1 MRTIKTIIITINI
14 IKTLFKSSV
23 LIPVMLSVLSCSDFL
38 DEKSDLK
45 LATPDKLED
54 NQMLLNNYGFLNVD
68 FASSGETSSDDYYL
82 TNADYNALSFEA
94 SKRLY
99 TWMPDNVATPVS
111 SGNDWSACFRSI
123 YVCNAVLFNMKD
135 KNYTGEQADNI
146 RGQALA
152 LRAFRYLDA
161 AQIWCKAYNPQTA
174 GTDLGL
180 PLRLDPDMNIP
191 SVRSTVQQT
200 YEQIISDLQ
209 TAIPLLLPK
218 QISGMRISRAA
229 AYGLLARTYLFMGDY
244 EKALSNTEA
253 ALNINSELMDFNSLN
268 PNADYPVAEMN
279 KEVLLWAAMKYEYH
293 LIPAKIPDHIYQMY
307 DNNDLRKTV
316 FFGKNAANEVLFKA
330 YYNNANGPLVSVATD
345 ELYLMA
351 AECKIR
357 LDRVQEGMNDL
368 NNLLIKRWKTG
379 TFVPITAG
387 SQAQALDIVLKER
400 RKELL
405 IRGLRWPDLKR
416 YNRDGA
422 NITLTR
428 TVKGQTYS
436 LPPNDLRYAI
446 AIPEDIITLS
456 GMPQNPR

>member
-1 MRTIKTIIITINI
+1 MRKIKI
-14 IKTLFKSSV
+14 L
-23 LIPVMLSVLSCSDFL
+23 LISLSLILTSFECSDFL

-45 LATPDKLED
+45 LATPDRLED

-82 TNADYNALSFEA
+82 TDADYNGLSFEA
-94 SKRLY
+94 TKRLHI
-99 TWMPDNVATPVS
+99 WMPDNVAPPIS
-111 SGNDWSACFRSI
+111 SGNDWSTCYRSI
-123 YVCNAVLFNMKD
+123 YVCNAVLFNMQD
-135 KNYTGEQADNI
+135 KNFTGEQADNI

-161 AQIWCKAYNPQTA
+161 AQIWCKAYDPQTA

-180 PLRLDPDMNIP
+180 PLRLDPDMNIL
-191 SVRSTVQQT
+191 SVRSTVKQT
-200 YEQIISDLQ
+200 YDQIISDLQ

-244 EKALSNTEA
+244 DNALKNTEQ
-253 ALNINSELMDFNSLN
+253 ALNINNDLMDFNTLD
-268 PNADYPVAEMN
+268 PNADFPIEEMN
-279 KEVLLWAAMKYEYH
+279 KEILLWAATTYESH
-293 LIPAKIPDHIYQMY
+293 LMPAKIPDHIYQMY
-307 DNNDLRKTV
+307 DNNDLRKTI
-316 FFGKNAANEVLFKA
+316 FFRKNTVNEILFKG
-330 YYNNANGPLVSVATD
+330 YYNNVNGPIVSVATD

-351 AECKIR
+351 AECNVRLNKI
-357 LDRVQEGMNDL
+357 QEGMGHLNDL
-368 NNLLIKRWKTG
+368 LVKRWKTG
-379 TFVPITAG
+379 TYVPITSS
-387 SQAQALDIVLKER
+387 SQTDALNIISQER

-405 IRGLRWPDLKR
+405 IRGLRWSDLKR

-428 TVKGQTYS
+428 TVNGQTYT

-446 AIPEDIITLS
+446 AIPEDIITLT

>member
-1 MRTIKTIIITINI
+1 MRKIKILLTS
-14 IKTLFKSSV
+14 LS
-23 LIPVMLSVLSCSDFL
+23 LILISFGCSDFL

-45 LATPDKLED
+45 LATPDRLED

-82 TNADYNALSFEA
+82 TDADYNGLSFEA
-94 SKRLY
+94 TKRLHI
-99 TWMPDNVATPVS
+99 WMPDNVAPSIS
-111 SGNDWSACFRSI
+111 SGNDWSTCYRSI
-123 YVCNAVLFNMKD
+123 YICNAVLFNMQD
-135 KNYTGEQADNI
+135 KNFTGEQADNI

-191 SVRSTVQQT
+191 SVRSTVKQT
-200 YEQIISDLQ
+200 YDQIISDLQ

-244 EKALSNTEA
+244 NSALQNTQQALS
-253 ALNINSELMDFNSLN
+253 INNDLMDFNTLN
-268 PNADYPVAEMN
+268 PNADYPIEEMN
-279 KEVLLWAAMKYEYH
+279 KEILLWTAITYESH
-293 LIPAKIPDHIYQMY
+293 LMPAKIPEHIYQMY

-316 FFGKNAANEVLFKA
+316 FFRKNTANEVLFKG
-330 YYNNANGPLVSVATD
+330 YYNNVNGPIVSVATD

-351 AECKIR
+351 AECNVRLNKI
-357 LDRVQEGMNDL
+357 QEGMGHLNDL
-368 NNLLIKRWKTG
+368 LVKRWKTG
-379 TFVPITAG
+379 NYIPMTAN
-387 SQAQALDIVLKER
+387 SQTEALNIILKER

-405 IRGLRWPDLKR
+405 IRGLRWSDLKR

-422 NITLTR
+422 NIMLTR
-428 TVKGQTYS
+428 TVNGQTYT
-436 LPPNDLRYAI
+436 LPPNDLRYVI
-446 AIPEDIITLS
+446 AIPEDIITLT

>member
-1 MRTIKTIIITINI
+1 
-14 IKTLFKSSV
+14 
-23 LIPVMLSVLSCSDFL
+23 
-38 DEKSDLK
+38 
-45 LATPDKLED
+45 
-54 NQMLLNNYGFLNVD
+54 MLLNNYGFLNVD

-82 TNADYNALSFEA
+82 TDADYDGLSFEA
-94 SKRLY
+94 TKRLH
-99 TWMPDNVATPVS
+99 TWMPDNVARPVS
-111 SGNDWSACFRSI
+111 SGNDWSTCYRSI
-123 YVCNAVLFNMKD
+123 YICNAVLFNMQD
-135 KNYTGEQADNI
+135 KNFTGEQADNI

-161 AQIWCKAYNPQTA
+161 AQIWCKAYDPQTA

-191 SVRSTVQQT
+191 SVRSTVKQT
-200 YEQIISDLQ
+200 YDQIISDLQ

-244 EKALSNTEA
+244 DNALKNTQQ
-253 ALNINSELMDFNSLN
+253 ALNINNDLLDFNILN
-268 PNADYPVAEMN
+268 PNIEYPIEPLN
-279 KEVLLWAAMKYEYH
+279 NEVLLWAAMKYEYH
-293 LIPAKIPDHIYQMY
+293 LIPAKIPAHIYQMY

-316 FFGKNAANEVLFKA
+316 FFSKNADNEILFKG
-330 YYNNANGPLVSVATD
+330 YYNNVNGPMISVATD

-351 AECKIR
+351 AECNVRLNKI
-357 LDRVQEGMNDL
+357 QEGMDYL
-368 NNLLIKRWKTG
+368 NNLLVKRWKTG
-379 TFVPITAG
+379 TYVPVTAS
-387 SQAQALDIVLKER
+387 SQTDALNIILKER

-405 IRGLRWPDLKR
+405 IRGIRWSDLKR

-428 TVKGQTYS
+428 TVKGQTYT

-446 AIPEDIITLS
+446 AIPEDIITLT

>member
-1 MRTIKTIIITINI
+1 MRKTKI
-14 IKTLFKSSV
+14 L
-23 LIPVMLSVLSCSDFL
+23 LISLSLILTSFGCSDFL

-45 LATPDKLED
+45 LATPDRLED
-54 NQMLLNNYGFLNVD
+54 NQMLLNNYGFLNVE

-82 TNADYNALSFEA
+82 TDADYNGLSFEA
-94 SKRLY
+94 TKRLH
-99 TWMPDNVATPVS
+99 TWMPDNVAPPIE
-111 SGNDWSACFRSI
+111 SGNDWSTCYRSI
-123 YVCNAVLFNMKD
+123 YICNAVLFNMQDKD
-135 KNYTGEQADNI
+135 FTGEQADNI

-191 SVRSTVQQT
+191 SVRSTVKQT

-244 EKALSNTEA
+244 TNALHNTQQALS
-253 ALNINSELMDFNSLN
+253 INNDLMDFNTLN
-268 PNADYPVAEMN
+268 PNDDYPIEEMN
-279 KEVLLWAAMKYEYH
+279 KEILLWTALTYESH
-293 LIPAKIPDHIYQMY
+293 LMPAKIPEHIYQMY

-316 FFGKNAANEVLFKA
+316 FFNKNADNEVLFKG
-330 YYNNANGPLVSVATD
+330 YYNNVNGPIVSVATD

-351 AECKIR
+351 AECNVRLNKI
-357 LDRVQEGMNDL
+357 QEGMGYL
-368 NNLLIKRWKTG
+368 NNLLAKRWKTG
-379 TFVPITAG
+379 TFVPITAN
-387 SQAQALDIVLKER
+387 SQIDALNIISKER

-405 IRGLRWPDLKR
+405 IRGVRWSDIKR

-428 TVKGQTYS
+428 TVNGQTYT

-446 AIPEDIITLS
+446 AIPEDIISLT

>member
-1 MRTIKTIIITINI
+1 MRKIKI
-14 IKTLFKSSV
+14 L
-23 LIPVMLSVLSCSDFL
+23 LISLSLILTSYGCNDFL

-45 LATPDKLED
+45 LATPDRLED

-82 TNADYNALSFEA
+82 TDADYSGLSFEA
-94 SKRLY
+94 TKRLH
-99 TWMPDNVATPVS
+99 TWMPDNVAPPIS
-111 SGNDWSACFRSI
+111 SGNNWSTCYRSI
-123 YVCNAVLFNMKD
+123 YVCNAVLFNMQN
-135 KNYTGEQADNI
+135 KNFTGEQADNI

-161 AQIWCKAYNPQTA
+161 AQIWCPAYNPQTA

-191 SVRSTVQQT
+191 SVRSTVKQT
-200 YEQIISDLQ
+200 YDQIISDLQ
-209 TAIPLLLPK
+209 TAIPLLLPQ
-218 QISGMRISRAA
+218 QISSMRISRAA

-244 EKALSNTEA
+244 NNAFYNTQQALS
-253 ALNINSELMDFNSLN
+253 INNDLMDFNILD
-268 PNADYPVAEMN
+268 PNADFPIQEMN
-279 KEVLLWAAMKYEYH
+279 KEILFWTATTYESH
-293 LIPAKIPDHIYQMY
+293 LMPAKIPDHIYQMY
-307 DNNDLRKTV
+307 DNNDLRKTI
-316 FFGKNAANEVLFKA
+316 FFRKNTANEILFKG
-330 YYNNANGPLVSVATD
+330 YYNNVNGPIVSVAND

-351 AECKIR
+351 AESNVRLNKI
-357 LDRVQEGMNDL
+357 QEGMSYL
-368 NNLLIKRWKTG
+368 NNLLVKRWKAG
-379 TFVPITAG
+379 TYVPIVAN
-387 SQAQALDIVLKER
+387 SQAEALNIILKER

-405 IRGLRWPDLKR
+405 IRGIRWSDLKR

-428 TVKGQTYS
+428 TVDGQTYT

-446 AIPEDIITLS
+446 AIPEDIITLT

>member
-1 MRTIKTIIITINI
+1 MRKIKILLTS
-14 IKTLFKSSV
+14 LS
-23 LIPVMLSVLSCSDFL
+23 LILISFGCSDFL

-45 LATPDKLED
+45 LATPDRLED

-82 TNADYNALSFEA
+82 TDADYNGLSFEA
-94 SKRLY
+94 SKRLHI
-99 TWMPDNVATPVS
+99 WMPDNVAPPIS
-111 SGNDWSACFRSI
+111 SGNDWSTCYRSI
-123 YVCNAVLFNMKD
+123 YICNAVLFNMQD
-135 KNYTGEQADNI
+135 KNFTGEQADNI

-161 AQIWCKAYNPQTA
+161 AQIWCPAYNPQTA
-174 GTDLGL
+174 GIDLGL

-191 SVRSTVQQT
+191 SVRSTVKQT
-200 YEQIISDLQ
+200 YDQIISDLQ

-244 EKALSNTEA
+244 DNALKNSEQALS
-253 ALNINSELMDFNSLN
+253 INNDLMDFNTLN
-268 PNADYPVAEMN
+268 PNADYPIEELN
-279 KEVLLWAAMKYEYH
+279 KEVLLWTAITYESH
-293 LIPAKIPDHIYQMY
+293 LMPAKIPDHIYQMY
-307 DNNDLRKTV
+307 DSNDLRRTM
-316 FFGKNAANEVLFKA
+316 FFRKNTTNEILFKG
-330 YYNNANGPLVSVATD
+330 YYNNVNGPIVSVTTD

-351 AECKIR
+351 AECNVRLNKI
-357 LDRVQEGMNDL
+357 QEGMGYL
-368 NNLLIKRWKTG
+368 NNLLVKRWKAG
-379 TFVPITAG
+379 TYVPIVAN
-387 SQAQALDIVLKER
+387 SQAEALNIILKER

-405 IRGLRWPDLKR
+405 IRGLRWSDLKR

-428 TVKGQTYS
+428 TINGQTYT

-446 AIPEDIITLS
+446 AIPEDIITLT

>member
-1 MRTIKTIIITINI
+1 MKTINVIKIIRTIKI
-14 IKTLFKSSV
+14 LLKSSV
-23 LIPVMLSVLSCSDFL
+23 LILVLLSALSCNDFL

-54 NQMLLNNYGFLNVD
+54 NQILLNNYGFLNVD

-82 TNADYNALSFEA
+82 TDADYNALSFEA

-99 TWMPDNVATPVS
+99 TWMPDNVATSVS
-111 SGNDWSACFRSI
+111 SGNDWSACYRSI

-161 AQIWCKAYNPQTA
+161 AQIWCKAYNPATA

-191 SVRSTVQQT
+191 SVRSTVKQT

-209 TAIPLLLPK
+209 TAIPLLLQK

-253 ALNINSELMDFNSLN
+253 ALNIGGELMDFNTLN
-268 PNADYPVAEMN
+268 PDADYPVAELN

-307 DNNDLRKTV
+307 DNNDLRKTI
-316 FFGKNAANEVLFKA
+316 FFRKNTANEVLFKA
-330 YYNNANGPLVSVATD
+330 YYNNANGPIVSVAID

-351 AECKIR
+351 AECKVRMNKI
-357 LDRVQEGMNDL
+357 QEGIGYL
-368 NNLLIKRWKTG
+368 NTLLIKRWKTG
-379 TFVPITAG
+379 TFVPITAN

-422 NITLTR
+422 NVTLIR
-428 TVKGQTYS
+428 TIKGQTYS
-436 LPPNDLRYAI
+436 LPPNDPRYAI

>member
-1 MRTIKTIIITINI
+1 MRKTKI
-14 IKTLFKSSV
+14 L
-23 LIPVMLSVLSCSDFL
+23 LISLSLILTSFGCSDFL

-45 LATPDKLED
+45 LATPDRLED
-54 NQMLLNNYGFLNVD
+54 NQILLNNYGFLNTD
-68 FASSGETSSDDYYL
+68 FASSGEGSADDYYL
-82 TNADYNALSFEA
+82 TDADYNGLTFEA
-94 SKRLY
+94 YKRLHI
-99 TWMPDNVATPVS
+99 WMPDNVARPVS
-111 SGNDWSACFRSI
+111 SGNDWSTCYRSI
-123 YVCNAVLFNMKD
+123 YICNAVLFNMQD
-135 KNYTGEQADNI
+135 KNFTGEQADNI

-161 AQIWCKAYNPQTA
+161 VQIWCKAYNPQTA

-180 PLRLDPDMNIP
+180 PLRLDPDMNTQ
-191 SVRSTVQQT
+191 SVRSTVKQT
-200 YEQIISDLQ
+200 YDQIISDLQ

-244 EKALSNTEA
+244 DNALKNTQQ
-253 ALNINSELMDFNSLN
+253 ALNINNDLLDFNTLN
-268 PNADYPVAEMN
+268 PNIEYPIEEMS

-307 DNNDLRKTV
+307 DNDDLRKTV
-316 FFGKNAANEVLFKA
+316 FFNKNTANEVLFKG
-330 YYNNANGPLVSVATD
+330 YYNNVNGPMVSVATD

-351 AECKIR
+351 AECNVRLNKI
-357 LDRVQEGMNDL
+357 QEAMGYL
-368 NNLLIKRWKTG
+368 NNLLAKRWKTG
-379 TFVPITAG
+379 TYVPVTAG
-387 SQAQALDIVLKER
+387 SQTDALNIILKER

-405 IRGLRWPDLKR
+405 IRGLRWSDLKR

-428 TVKGQTYS
+428 TVNGQTYT

-446 AIPEDIITLS
+446 AIPEDIISLT

>member
-1 MRTIKTIIITINI
+1 MRKIKILWIS
-14 IKTLFKSSV
+14 LS
-23 LIPVMLSVLSCSDFL
+23 LILTSYGCSDFL

-45 LATPDKLED
+45 LATPDRLED

-68 FASSGETSSDDYYL
+68 FASSGETSSDDHYL
-82 TNADYNALSFEA
+82 TDADYNGLSFEA
-94 SKRLY
+94 TKRLHI
-99 TWMPDNVATPVS
+99 WMPDNVAPPIS
-111 SGNDWSACFRSI
+111 SGNDWSTCYRSI
-123 YVCNAVLFNMKD
+123 YVCNAVLFNMQD
-135 KNYTGEQADNI
+135 KNFTGEQADNI

-161 AQIWCKAYNPQTA
+161 AQIWCKAYDPQTA

-191 SVRSTVQQT
+191 SVRSTVKQT
-200 YEQIISDLQ
+200 YDQIISDLQ

-244 EKALSNTEA
+244 DNALKNTEQ
-253 ALNINSELMDFNSLN
+253 ALNINNDLMDFNALN
-268 PNADYPVAEMN
+268 PNADYPIEEMN
-279 KEVLLWAAMKYEYH
+279 KEVLLWTAMGYESH

-307 DNNDLRKTV
+307 DNNDLRKTI
-316 FFGKNAANEVLFKA
+316 FFRKNTVNEILFKG
-330 YYNNANGPLVSVATD
+330 YYNNVNGPIISVAND

-351 AECKIR
+351 AECNVRLNKI
-357 LDRVQEGMNDL
+357 QEGMSYL
-368 NNLLIKRWKTG
+368 NNLLVKRWKTG
-379 TFVPITAG
+379 TYIPMTAN
-387 SQAQALDIVLKER
+387 SQAEALNIILKER

-405 IRGLRWPDLKR
+405 IRGLRWSDLKR
-416 YNRDGA
+416 YNRGGA

-428 TVKGQTYS
+428 TVNGQTYTLS
-436 LPPNDLRYAI
+436 PNDLRYAV
-446 AIPEDIITLS
+446 AIPEDIIILT

>member
-14 IKTLFKSSV
+14 IKTLLKSSV
-23 LIPVMLSVLSCSDFL
+23 LIPVILSVLSCSDFL

-82 TNADYNALSFEA
+82 TDADYNALSFEA

-111 SGNDWSACFRSI
+111 SGNDWSACYRSI

-200 YEQIISDLQ
+200 YEQIISDLR
-209 TAIPLLLPK
+209 PRFHYCCL
-218 QISGMRISRAA
+218 SRFPECASQ
-229 AYGLLARTYLFMGDY
+229 GQRLILF
-244 EKALSNTEA
+244 
-253 ALNINSELMDFNSLN
+253 
-268 PNADYPVAEMN
+268 
-279 KEVLLWAAMKYEYH
+279 
-293 LIPAKIPDHIYQMY
+293 
-307 DNNDLRKTV
+307 
-316 FFGKNAANEVLFKA
+316 
-330 YYNNANGPLVSVATD
+330 
-345 ELYLMA
+345 
-351 AECKIR
+351 
-357 LDRVQEGMNDL
+357 
-368 NNLLIKRWKTG
+368 
-379 TFVPITAG
+379 
-387 SQAQALDIVLKER
+387 
-400 RKELL
+400 
-405 IRGLRWPDLKR
+405 
-416 YNRDGA
+416 
-422 NITLTR
+422 
-428 TVKGQTYS
+428 
-436 LPPNDLRYAI
+436 
-446 AIPEDIITLS
+446 
-456 GMPQNPR
+456 

>member
-1 MRTIKTIIITINI
+1 M
-14 IKTLFKSSV
+14 
-23 LIPVMLSVLSCSDFL
+23 
-38 DEKSDLK
+38 
-45 LATPDKLED
+45 
-54 NQMLLNNYGFLNVD
+54 Q
-68 FASSGETSSDDYYL
+68 
-82 TNADYNALSFEA
+82 
-94 SKRLY
+94 
-99 TWMPDNVATPVS
+99 
-111 SGNDWSACFRSI
+111 
-123 YVCNAVLFNMKD
+123 D
-135 KNYTGEQADNI
+135 KNFTGEQADNI

-161 AQIWCKAYNPQTA
+161 AQIWCKVYNPQTA
-174 GTDLGL
+174 GADLGL
-180 PLRLDPDMNIP
+180 PLRLDPDMNTP
-191 SVRSTVQQT
+191 SVRSTVKQT
-200 YEQIISDLQ
+200 YDQIISDLQ

-244 EKALSNTEA
+244 TNALHN
-253 ALNINSELMDFNSLN
+253 NELLDFNTLN
-268 PNADYPVAEMN
+268 PNIEYPIEEMS

-316 FFGKNAANEVLFKA
+316 FFNKNTANEVLFKG
-330 YYNNANGPLVSVATD
+330 YYNNVNGPMVSVATD

-351 AECKIR
+351 AECNVRLNKI
-357 LDRVQEGMNDL
+357 QEGMGYL
-368 NNLLIKRWKTG
+368 NNLLAKRWKTG
-379 TFVPITAG
+379 TYVPVTAS
-387 SQAQALDIVLKER
+387 SQQDALNIILKER

-405 IRGLRWPDLKR
+405 IRGVRWSDLKR

-428 TVKGQTYS
+428 TVNGQTYT

-446 AIPEDIITLS
+446 AIPEDIISLT

>member
-1 MRTIKTIIITINI
+1 MRKTKI
-14 IKTLFKSSV
+14 L
-23 LIPVMLSVLSCSDFL
+23 LISLSLILTSFGCSDFL

-45 LATPDKLED
+45 LATPDRLED
-54 NQMLLNNYGFLNVD
+54 NQMLLNNYGFLNVE

-82 TNADYNALSFEA
+82 TDVDYNGLSFEET
-94 SKRLY
+94 KRLH
-99 TWMPDNVATPVS
+99 TWMPDNVAPPIE
-111 SGNDWSACFRSI
+111 SGNDWSTCYRSI
-123 YVCNAVLFNMKD
+123 YICNAVLFNIQD
-135 KNYTGEQADNI
+135 KNFTGEQADNI

-152 LRAFRYLDA
+152 LRAFRYLDG

-191 SVRSTVQQT
+191 SVRSTVKQT
-200 YEQIISDLQ
+200 YDQIISDLQ

-244 EKALSNTEA
+244 NNALHNTQQALS
-253 ALNINSELMDFNSLN
+253 INNDLMDFNTLN
-268 PNADYPVAEMN
+268 PNADFPIEEMN
-279 KEVLLWAAMKYEYH
+279 KEILLWTALTYESH
-293 LIPAKIPDHIYQMY
+293 LMPAKIPDYIYQMY

-316 FFGKNAANEVLFKA
+316 FFRKNMENEVLFKG
-330 YYNNANGPLVSVATD
+330 YYNNVNGPLVSVATD

-351 AECKIR
+351 AECNVRLNKI
-357 LDRVQEGMNDL
+357 QEGMGYL
-368 NNLLIKRWKTG
+368 NNLLAKRWKTG
-379 TFVPITAG
+379 IYVPITAN
-387 SQAQALDIVLKER
+387 SQTDALNIISKER

-405 IRGLRWPDLKR
+405 IRGIRWSDLKR

-428 TVKGQTYS
+428 TVNGHTYT
-436 LPPNDLRYAI
+436 LPPNDPRYAI
-446 AIPEDIITLS
+446 AIPEEIITLT

>member
-1 MRTIKTIIITINI
+1 MRKIKILVIS
-14 IKTLFKSSV
+14 LS
-23 LIPVMLSVLSCSDFL
+23 LILTSFGCSDFL

-45 LATPDKLED
+45 LATPDRLED

-82 TNADYNALSFEA
+82 TDADYNGLSFEA
-94 SKRLY
+94 SKRLHI
-99 TWMPDNVATPVS
+99 WMPDNVASPIS
-111 SGNDWSACFRSI
+111 SGNDWSTCYRSI
-123 YVCNAVLFNMKD
+123 YVCNAVLYNMQD
-135 KNYTGEQADNI
+135 KNFTGEQADNI

-161 AQIWCKAYNPQTA
+161 AQIWCPAYNPQTA
-174 GTDLGL
+174 GIDLGL

-191 SVRSTVQQT
+191 SVRSTVKQT
-200 YEQIISDLQ
+200 YDQIISDLQ

-244 EKALSNTEA
+244 SNALKNSEQ
-253 ALNINSELMDFNSLN
+253 ALNINNDLMDFNTLN
-268 PNADYPVAEMN
+268 PNTDYAIEEMN
-279 KEVLLWAAMKYEYH
+279 KEVLLWTALTYESH
-293 LIPAKIPDHIYQMY
+293 LMPAKIPEYIYQMY
-307 DNNDLRKTV
+307 SDTDLRKTV
-316 FFGKNAANEVLFKA
+316 FFRKNTANEVLFKG
-330 YYNNANGPLVSVATD
+330 YYNNVNGPIVSVATD

-351 AECKIR
+351 AECNVRLNKI
-357 LDRVQEGMNDL
+357 QEGMSYL
-368 NNLLIKRWKTG
+368 NNLLVKRWKTG
-379 TFVPITAG
+379 TYIPMIG
-387 SQAQALDIVLKER
+387 NSQAEALNIILKER

-405 IRGLRWPDLKR
+405 IRGLRWSDLKR

-428 TVKGQTYS
+428 TVNGQTYT
-436 LPPNDLRYAI
+436 LLPNDLRYAI
-446 AIPEDIITLS
+446 AIPEDIITLT

>member
-1 MRTIKTIIITINI
+1 MRKTKLLLISL
-14 IKTLFKSSV
+14 TLI
-23 LIPVMLSVLSCSDFL
+23 LISFGCSDFL

-45 LATPDKLED
+45 LATPDRLED
-54 NQMLLNNYGFLNVD
+54 NQMLLNNYGFLNVE

-82 TNADYNALSFEA
+82 TDADYDGLSFEETQ
-94 SKRLY
+94 RLHI
-99 TWMPDNVATPVS
+99 WMPDNVAPPIE
-111 SGNDWSACFRSI
+111 SGNDWSTCYRSI
-123 YVCNAVLFNMKD
+123 YICNAVLFNMQD
-135 KNYTGEQADNI
+135 KNFTGEQADNI

-191 SVRSTVQQT
+191 SVRSTVKQT
-200 YEQIISDLQ
+200 YDQIISDLQ
-209 TAIPLLLPK
+209 AAIPLLLPK

-244 EKALSNTEA
+244 TNALHNTQQALS
-253 ALNINSELMDFNSLN
+253 INNDLMDFNTLN
-268 PNADYPVAEMN
+268 PNDDYPIEEMN
-279 KEVLLWAAMKYEYH
+279 KEILLWTAITYESH
-293 LIPAKIPDHIYQMY
+293 LMPAKIPDPIYQMY

-316 FFGKNAANEVLFKA
+316 FFNKNADNEILFKG
-330 YYNNANGPLVSVATD
+330 YYNNVNGPIVSVATD

-351 AECKIR
+351 AECNARLNKI
-357 LDRVQEGMNDL
+357 QEGMGYL
-368 NNLLIKRWKTG
+368 NNLLAKRWKTG
-379 TFVPITAG
+379 TYIPITAG
-387 SQAQALDIVLKER
+387 SQTDALNIISKER

-405 IRGLRWPDLKR
+405 IRGVRWSDLKR

-428 TVKGQTYS
+428 TVNGQTYT

-446 AIPEDIITLS
+446 AIPEDIISLT